1 MSDLTK
7 VADEVI
13 AYEEHQI
20 DVLQLHVTLMK
31 IWVGW
36 AENLVSFLREYKV
49 VEDKPDRVV
58 ISIDKLRKAI
68 VKCRVSSVKR
78 RELVEAQY
86 NELRIL
92 ARDKELARFTRRQ
105 EYIELAKPRL
115 PITFTNSF
123 LQDDADDVLLTK
135 HTIGEMVKGED
146 IGCEPSHNY
155 MWAACPICYKEE
167 WVKLTN
173 DGIPEA
179 WHCTDCR
186 LFEKRRH
193 PRGSSNGNGYILVP
207 LDKTDF
213 FYPMASKQG
222 FVLEHRLV
230 IARHLQRCLQ
240 PWEIVHHKN
249 GIKNDNRLENLELVA
264 SVGEHSAN
272 HHTGYIGGYKHGLY
286 EARNARIKQLEER
299 IAQLEASL
307 PVL

>member
-20 DVLQLHVTLMK
+20 YILQLHVTLMK

-36 AENLVSFLREYKV
+36 AENLVLFLKEYKV

-58 ISIDKLRKAI
+58 ISIDRLRKALA
-68 VKCRVSSVKR
+68 KCCVNSIKR

-86 NELRIL
+86 EELRIL
-92 ARDKELARFTRRQ
+92 ARDKELARFTKGNQ
-105 EYIELAKPRL
+105 YIELAKPRL
-115 PITFTNSF
+115 PMTFINS
-123 LQDDADDVLLTK
+123 LPQDDGLDNALLTK
-135 HTIGEMVKGED
+135 HTIGELAKGED
-146 IGCEPSHNY
+146 IGCEPSYTY

-173 DGIPEA
+173 DSMPET

-213 FYPMASKQG
+213 FYSMANKQG

-230 IARHLQRCLQ
+230 MARHLQRCLQ

-249 GIKNDNRLENLELVA
+249 GDKRDNRLENLELVA
-264 SVGEHSAN
+264 SAGEHIAN
-272 HHTGYIGGYKHGLY
+272 HNTGYIGGYKHGLY
-286 EARNARIKQLEER
+286 DGRNVQVKKLKVRIAKLEARET
-299 IAQLEASL
+299 
-307 PVL
+307 